1 MEIFKDYLICYN
13 SLDTAPFRIALKN
26 FLEIYSSQEVN
37 IFKDFINLPG
47 VAQKNANEFLKKY
60 IFTNLF
66 R

>member
-13 SLDTAPFRIALKN
+13 SLDTAPFCMALKN

-37 IFKDFINLPG
+37 IFKDFITLPG
-47 VAQKNANEFLKKY
+47 VAQKNVNEFLKKY